1 MLELP
6 NKFKLDI
13 DAKTF
18 NLTPLVIIDDRL
30 YLSTSKESFKEG
42 MDFKPLIKN
51 IGSIKQSVDIQNKTF
66 KISSI
71 TLSLYNYKYN
81 DEYLFDMIFSPSVM
95 NKKITNYMKS
105 QSAQNL

>member
-42 MDFKPLIKN
+42 YELFKN
-51 IGSIKQSVDIQNKTF
+51 N
-66 KISSI
+66 
-71 TLSLYNYKYN
+71 
-81 DEYLFDMIFSPSVM
+81 
-95 NKKITNYMKS
+95 
-105 QSAQNL
+105 